1 MQPSILQF
9 LRSARS
15 KNKLNSPHGTTWA
28 SPLNFTLGNWQ
39 KVSDRMSPWNPLKG
53 CNILRKDKTTHLRMS
68 CRACGEENSWFEEQ
82 SVSKVLFLHNTM
94 CKKCSSPI
102 ALPLCHFFA
111 FLYSTSY
118 FCYLVARDCTQGQ
131 TQVQSNFRP
140 CWGRILRRY
149 IIAPKA
155 VRSTFCLDFI
165 IHPAALRIQIRTFL
179 HFYLANNYGCEL
191 RMALKPG
198 YLYCS
203 I

>member
-9 LRSARS
+9 LRPAKS

-102 ALPLCHFFA
+102 ALPLCH
-111 FLYSTSY
+111 
-118 FCYLVARDCTQGQ
+118 
-131 TQVQSNFRP
+131 
-140 CWGRILRRY
+140 ILRFY
-149 IIAPKA
+149 TLLLISVISSLETAHKAKPKCNQISVLA
-155 VRSTFCLDFI
+155 EGVFSEDTLL
-165 IHPAALRIQIRTFL
+165 HPKRWGALF
-179 HFYLANNYGCEL
+179 A
-191 RMALKPG
+191 
-198 YLYCS
+198 
-203 I
+203 